1 MSHDAAIHR
10 LRRAVVEGP
19 GELPR
24 YVREAL
30 VAGGPA
36 PEPFAAYVE
45 KLRRHA
51 YRITDG
57 EVEELVAATSE
68 EAVFEA
74 TVAAALGAGLGKLA
88 AGLAALEAAR

>member
-1 MSHDAAIHR
+1 VRHEAAIDR
-10 LRRAVVEGP
+10 LRRAVLEGP

-24 YVREAL
+24 HVREAL
-30 VAGGPA
+30 VAGRPA
-36 PEPFAAYVE
+36 PEPFTGYVE
-45 KLRRHA
+45 QVRRHA

-74 TVAAALGAGLGKLA
+74 TVAAALGAGLDRLD